1 MIANAMPAGNS
12 FTAAQISQKLK
23 QLGLRLPQQERSE
36 AKLHLIDDEPSSL
49 STGGHDSDDETLLSL
64 RNRYLISQV
73 WNTSVLLSI
82 YLIIHAI

>member
-1 MIANAMPAGNS
+1 MPAGNS

-64 RNRYLISQV
+64 RRNRYLISQV

-82 YLIIHAI
+82 YLIIYAI